1 MKKIALV
8 ILTFF
13 LELSLTGCMGAM
25 TPSEKVENLMNRYI
39 KNDQDIVTELD
50 TYIKEQN
57 LTYEQKE
64 RYKKIILNEYAT
76 IEYKVKNE
84 SIVDDEAKVE
94 VDIVVKDLY
103 KASKDAGDYLVD
115 HVKEFYENDVY
126 DENKFID
133 YKLETMEKSEK
144 KKDYTI
150 YIDLVKKEG
159 NWIIEEIDEETLEK
173 IHGIY
178 DYEPANA

>member
-1 MKKIALV
+1 MKKITLV
-8 ILTFF
+8 IMAILVS
-13 LELSLTGCMGAM
+13 LSLTGCMGAM

-39 KNDQDIVTELD
+39 KNDPDIVTELD

-57 LTYEQKE
+57 LSDEQKE

-76 IEYKVKNE
+76 IEYKIKNE
-84 SIVDDEAKVE
+84 TIVEDDAKVE
-94 VDIVVKDLY
+94 VDIIVKDLY

-115 HVKEFYENDVY
+115 HVKEFYESDVY
-126 DENKFID
+126 DENKFIN
-133 YKLETMEKSEK
+133 YKLEIMEKSES

-178 DYEPANA
+178 DYEPASA